1 MTEILKL
8 GRLELLTK
16 TKTVKFPLT
25 DETKNEIQLMKETL
39 QSIPSSAGLAA
50 NQIGVDKQIIVYR
63 LPFERMENKEEAT
76 DKIMVLINPE
86 IDFESKEKEYGW
98 EGCLS
103 IPSLR
108 AVVSR
113 HKCIHVSGYDE
124 HGILHEKYVGGFH
137 SRNIQHEID
146 HLNGLTILSRV
157 EDHRFI
163 SFKSELSKGIVKNSN
178 IRTSSMGDIP

>member
-63 LPFERMENKEEAT
+63 LPIERMENKEEAT
-76 DKIMVLINPE
+76 DEIMVLINPE
-86 IDFESKEKEYGW
+86 VEIESEEKENGW

-103 IPSLR
+103 IPSIR
-108 AVVSR
+108 AVVPR
-113 HKCIHVSGYDE
+113 HKSIHVSGYDQD
-124 HGILHEKYVGGFH
+124 GVLHEKHVSGFH
-137 SRNIQHEID
+137 ARNLQHEID
-146 HLNGLTILSRV
+146 HLNGLTIFSRIENYNFV
-157 EDHRFI
+157 
-163 SFKSELSKGIVKNSN
+163 SFKSELPNGIIEKSN
-178 IRTSSMGDIP
+178 FKTSSMGNIP